1 MKKVYTGGM
10 AIVFMLILILLPAKV
25 LAADTTTFEYDVDN
39 TTNPNLSWDGDR
51 DTLTLNVSGDVS
63 DDIIFDLKGNSDVTV
78 TICLNGDV
86 SFSKITLNNQNGSFN
101 YPANIRFISG
111 DGQPYKVQVDELQ
124 GTGCDE
130 EKLIIGSN
138 INMSIRFISIGSSG
152 GANSYLTLE
161 DGATLTYGP
170 LENSANDWE
179 PFTIKN
185 IEIGKNATLTSHF
198 LLYDGNLPTEINF
211 TSTEG
216 AFVVTD
222 VNPVGSAAIIF
233 ENSIAIND
241 LPQWLQNLIAQNGW
255 QLGTHVSLQTDQ
267 KTILDQDGKIVTS
280 FTLLASNQND
290 TPVNSSGAS
299 EHDVVLL
306 PVFTAPT
313 APQDVAVQA
322 GEQGVMSVSAVNA
335 DSYQWYV
342 NRNDGQG
349 YVAIAG
355 ATGTTYT
362 TSAVT
367 LKNDGYTYYCKA
379 TNAYGTAQSQVFTL
393 RVNQSI
399 MMPQTGDD
407 MPAGLWALL
416 LSSLGCVSLLMLGR
430 RRRSGER

>member
-25 LAADTTTFEYDVDN
+25 LAADTTFEYGVDD
-39 TTNPNLSWDGDR
+39 TTNPNLSWDGDN
-51 DTLTLNVSGDVS
+51 LTLDVSGDVS
-63 DDIIFDLKGNSDVTV
+63 DAITFDLEGKSGVTV

-86 SFSKITLNNQNGSFN
+86 SFSKITLKNQSAKGYS

-111 DGQPYKVQVDELQ
+111 DGQPYTVQVDELY
-124 GTGCDE
+124 GTGCDGDT
-130 EKLIIGSN
+130 LTIDSGIDMTVN
-138 INMSIRFISIGSSG
+138 YISIGGSG
-152 GANSYLTLE
+152 GAGSHLTLE
-161 DGATLTYGP
+161 DGASLSFETKTDA
-170 LENSANDWE
+170 S
-179 PFTIKN
+179 FN
-185 IEIGKNATLTSHF
+185 IRYVQIGKNATLTSNSV
-198 LLYDGNLPTEINF
+198 LYDGNLPTEINF
-211 TSTEG
+211 TSTGG
-216 AFVVTD
+216 AFNTN
-222 VNPVGSAAIIF
+222 VNSGPAFIF

-241 LPQWLQNLIAQNGW
+241 LPQWLQDLIAQNGW
-255 QLGTHVSLQTDQ
+255 QLGNNTSSGEQSPS
-267 KTILDQDGKIVTS
+267 KTILDQDGNIVTS
-280 FTLLASNQND
+280 FTLLASNQNG

-367 LKNDGYTYYCKA
+367 LENDGYTYYCKA

>member
-25 LAADTTTFEYDVDN
+25 LAADTTFNYGVDSS
-39 TTNPNLSWDGDR
+39 NPNLSWDG

-63 DDIIFDLKGNSDVTV
+63 NVSDAITFDLEGKSGVTV

-86 SFSKITLNNQNGSFN
+86 SFSKITLNNQSANGYS
-101 YPANIRFISG
+101 YTANIRFISG
-111 DGQPYKVQVDELQ
+111 DGQLHTVQVDELY
-124 GTGCDE
+124 GTGCDGDT
-130 EKLIIGSN
+130 LTIDSGIDMTVN
-138 INMSIRFISIGSSG
+138 YISIGYSG
-152 GANSYLTLE
+152 GAGSHLTLE
-161 DGATLTYGP
+161 DGASLSFETKTDA
-170 LENSANDWE
+170 S
-179 PFTIKN
+179 FN
-185 IEIGKNATLTSHF
+185 IRYVQIGKNATLTSNSV
-198 LLYDGNLPTEINF
+198 LYDGNLPTEINF

-216 AFVVTD
+216 AFKTN
-222 VNPVGSAAIIF
+222 VNSGPAFIF

-241 LPQWLQNLIAQNGW
+241 LPQWLQDLIAQNGW
-255 QLGTHVSLQTDQ
+255 HLDTYTYTTSSGEQTLSQ
-267 KTILDQDGKIVTS
+267 TIYDQDGNIVTS
-280 FTLLASNQND
+280 FTLLASNQNG

-367 LKNDGYTYYCKA
+367 LENDGYTYYCKA

-407 MPAGLWALL
+407 MPAGLRALL